1 MKKIF
6 FIAIILFLKISGL
19 AQSVSPDDLNMQVRG
34 IFFYENLSYLITEK
48 GFIQLP
54 DEEINSQFQEYY
66 RKVYNDSTIVN
77 PNTILSSGDD
87 SQILLYILPFVNVS
101 ELGDDLIA
109 LPEEFQLNNFL
120 QQDTSG
126 KLEYRKGVSSMVE
139 KIIRGRKEK

>member
-19 AQSVSPDDLNMQVRG
+19 GQSVSPDDLNMQVRG

-87 SQILLYILPFVNVS
+87 SQILHYILPFVNVS

>member
-101 ELGDDLIA
+101 ELGDNLIA